1 MKNVDFLIIGGGVVG
16 LTIAREL
23 KLRYKDQSVVV
34 LEKEPQPG
42 LHGSG
47 RNSGVLH
54 SGVYYEPSSLKAK
67 ICAQGAKEM
76 AEYCSIHGLPLVK
89 PGKILLPTRSDDSPQ
104 LDVLEMRGKANG
116 VEVQRINETELR
128 DLEPDV
134 RSATGSALRVLSTS
148 VVSPP
153 KVMNRLSEEIR
164 NLGVEIKCGGGVTD
178 VKPAQKQLAWN
189 GEIIN
194 YGRVINCAGVY
205 ADKIAHQFGAGKR
218 FTVLPFRGSYW
229 KLSKHSPIR
238 VKHLIYPV
246 PDLNVPFLGVH
257 TTTTVDGDVYL
268 GPTATPALGREN
280 YSGMS
285 GVQLSDLAVIGA
297 QLTSQF
303 IANRDGFRRLAWQES
318 RRVFRS
324 GFFVAAQKLLPR
336 LQKQHLEKSTKVG
349 IRAQML
355 DRKTGRLVM
364 DFLVEKSESA
374 THVLNAISPAFT
386 CSFPLARLIVDE
398 YLND

>member
-1 MKNVDFLIIGGGVVG
+1 MENVDFLIIGGGVVG

-23 KLRYKDQSVVV
+23 KLRYKDQSIVV

-42 LHGSG
+42 MHGSG

-54 SGVYYEPSSLKAK
+54 SGVYYEPSSLKARM
-67 ICAQGAKEM
+67 CAQGAKEM
-76 AEYCSIHGLPLVK
+76 AEYCSAHGLPLVR
-89 PGKILLPTRSDDSPQ
+89 PGKILLPTRSEDAAQ
-104 LDVLEMRGKANG
+104 LNVLETRGKANG
-116 VEVQRINETELR
+116 VEVQRINETELH

-134 RSATGSALRVLSTS
+134 QSATGSALKVFSTS
-148 VVSPP
+148 VVSPA
-153 KVMNRLSEEIR
+153 KVMNRLSEDLR
-164 NLGVEIKCGGGVTD
+164 DLDVEIKCGGAISAVNP
-178 VKPAQKQLAWN
+178 VQKQLVWN
-189 GEIIN
+189 GKAIN

-205 ADKIAHQFGAGKR
+205 ADKIAHRFGAGER

-280 YSGMS
+280 YSGVS
-285 GVQLSDLAVIGA
+285 GVTLSDMAVIGT
-297 QLTSQF
+297 QLASQF
-303 IANRDGFRRLAWQES
+303 FANRDGFRRLAWQES

-324 GFFVAAQKLLPR
+324 GFFTAARKLLPR

-364 DFLVEKSESA
+364 DFLVEKSDSA

-386 CSFPLARLIVDE
+386 CSFPLARLIVDQ
-398 YLND
+398 YLDD